1 LLELYTLASS
11 RWISSL
17 NDKVP
22 DNSVE
27 LGLVVIVFHAELVS
41 VSKQFS
47 PSLSIPRQNKL
58 GVFQGSEIFASK
70 AGEGALA

>member
-1 LLELYTLASS
+1 
-11 RWISSL
+11 
-17 NDKVP
+17 
-22 DNSVE
+22 VE